1 MKALHALALAFSAT
15 LAAAQPAPQFVSG
28 PVTREGFV
36 GFVAAQRVPARAFDR
51 MPGVQVRE
59 LSGDAQTG
67 RRALLAQFPAGFALE
82 ARPRFAQSLDIVVI
96 EGGLRLGAHTL
107 GPRDFAFLPP
117 QAPLPR
123 LASAVA
129 TQALLFFDPPV
140 SDAAALADQQQQGVQ
155 VALFDRL
162 PWTESTLSRNAG
174 ADLPFRLK
182 FLKRDA
188 RTGART
194 WFVQL
199 PAGVQVP
206 WERHSVAEEG
216 FLFEGDYRLNECLAG
231 GTLTGD
237 YAPGGYFLRAASIP
251 HSGPGSGTRNG
262 ALWLQRS
269 GAALDVEF
277 FARCE
282 QGRPLDPI
290 KPKQ

>member
-1 MKALHALALAFSAT
+1 MKVLHALTLASFGT

-36 GFVAAQRVPARAFDR
+36 GFVAADRVAAQPFVR
-51 MPGVQVRE
+51 MPGVAVRE
-59 LSGDAQTG
+59 LSADPQTG

-82 ARPRFAQSLDIVVI
+82 TRPRFAQSLEIVVV
-96 EGGLRLGAHTL
+96 EGGLRLGPHSL
-107 GPRDFAFLPP
+107 GARDFAFVPP
-117 QAPLPR
+117 DAPMPR
-123 LASAVA
+123 LASATA
-129 TQALLFFDPPV
+129 TRALLFFDPPV

-155 VALFDRL
+155 VTFFDRV
-162 PWTESTLSRNAG
+162 PWTESTLSRDAG
-174 ADLPFRLK
+174 ADLPFKLK
-182 FLKRDA
+182 FLRRDA

-199 PAGVQVP
+199 PAGVEVP

-216 FLFEGDYRLNECLAG
+216 FLLEGDYRLNECLPG

-237 YAPGGYFLRAASIP
+237 YAPGGYFLRAGAIP

-269 GAALDVEF
+269 RAALDVEF
-277 FARCE
+277 FAKCE

-290 KPKQ
+290 PRK